1 MTKGELIEKLA
12 KRCSLTKKD
21 VGKVIDEFIELVY
34 ECAKR
39 GEPIRIPR
47 FGVFK
52 VRERK
57 ERVARNPKTGE
68 EFKVPAVKV
77 LKFYPSLELKDL

>member
-1 MTKGELIEKLA
+1 MTKGELIELLA
-12 KRCSLTKKD
+12 RRCALSKKD
-21 VGKVIDEFIELVY
+21 VGKVINEFIELVY
-34 ECAKR
+34 ECAKKE
-39 GEPIRIPR
+39 EPIRIPR

-68 EFKVPAVKV
+68 EIKVPAVKM

>member
-1 MTKGELIEKLA
+1 MTKGELIEELA
-12 KRCSLTKKD
+12 KRCVLPKKE
-21 VGKVIDEFIELVY
+21 VGKVINEFVELVC

-39 GEPIRIPR
+39 GEPVSIPR

-68 EFKVPAVKV
+68 KFKIPAVKV
-77 LKFYPSLELKDL
+77 LKFYPSLELRDL